1 MTMGRVDGKVAIIT
15 GAGSGMGRAH
25 ALKLAAEG
33 AKVFVT
39 DVNEA
44 GLAETVRLVGEAGGQ
59 AAGLRHDVSS
69 ETDWNAVFEAVIAT
83 FGKVDVLVNNAGV
96 YTVGNAEDSTLE
108 QWDRVFNVNTR
119 GTFIGVRG
127 VIPLM
132 KKAGGGSIINVSSNF
147 ALVGRAGFS
156 IYSASKG
163 AVRMFTK
170 GVAAEVAPDN
180 IRVNTLHPGLIDT
193 PMTAPLIGTPEGLDM
208 LLGGAPL
215 RRAADPEEIAN
226 AVLYLASDE
235 SRFMIGAEMVVD
247 GGYVAV

>member
-1 MTMGRVDGKVAIIT
+1 MGRVDGKVAIIT

-25 ALKLAAEG
+25 AVKLSAEG
-33 AKVFVT
+33 ASVFVT

-44 GLAETVRLVGEAGGQ
+44 GLAETMRLVTTAGGK
-59 AAGLRHDVSS
+59 AASLHHDVSS
-69 ETDWNAVFEAVIAT
+69 EADWTAVFKAVITA
-83 FGKVDVLVNNAGV
+83 FGKVDVLVNNAGT
-96 YTVGNAEDSTLE
+96 YTFGNAEDCSLE
-108 QWDRVFNVNTR
+108 QWDKVFNVNTR

-132 KKAGGGSIINVSSNF
+132 KLAGGGSIINVSSNF

-170 GVAAEVAPDN
+170 GVAAEVAQDK

-193 PMTAPLIGTPEGLDM
+193 PMTADLIATPEGLDQ

-226 AVLYLASDE
+226 AVLFLASDE